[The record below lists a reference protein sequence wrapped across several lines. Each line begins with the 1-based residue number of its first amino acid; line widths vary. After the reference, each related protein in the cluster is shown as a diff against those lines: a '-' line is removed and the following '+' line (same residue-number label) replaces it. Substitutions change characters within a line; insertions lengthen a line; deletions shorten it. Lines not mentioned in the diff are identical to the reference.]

1 MNSNEPEELY
11 KEGERVFRVRDGKSR
26 SRAHSKREKRKQNKA
41 WQRRKWE
48 EGLKN
53 ENFRVP
59 EREELPQ
66 EEKNYEKTRGPELQ
80 KMPEEGK
87 ENEKVRESE
96 SEKVAEPLTAN
107 KKRIEA
113 NKPSPKANT
122 FSRGK
127 VMVNL
132 SHSKLKRKGH
142 TEEKAKISRKQIEVS
157 SRKSS
162 IVKNADALAFKEI
175 NRSLQKVDKSQKIG
189 NGTFG
194 NCYIALYRNEYRVI
208 AKEIKIII
216 ESPKKTR
223 EEVWREASAITGIGD
238 HWGIPLC
245 LVFSQIGHHFIWF
258 FSSTLCAVKA

>member
-1 MNSNEPEELY
+1 MDSNEREELC
-11 KEGERVFRVRDGKSR
+11 KKGERVFRVRDGKYR
-26 SRAHSKREKRKQNKA
+26 SIAHSKREKRKQNKA

-66 EEKNYEKTRGPELQ
+66 EEKNDEKTRGPELQ
-80 KMPEEGK
+80 KMPEEGE

-96 SEKVAEPLTAN
+96 SEKVAEPLPAN

-113 NKPSPKANT
+113 NKLSPEANT

-142 TEEKAKISRKQIEVS
+142 TEEKYVPAAKISRKQIEVS
-157 SRKSS
+157 SRKNS
-162 IVKNADALAFKEI
+162 IGKNADALAFKEI
-175 NRSLQKVDKSQKIG
+175 NRSLLKVDKSQKIG

-194 NCYIALYRNEYRVI
+194 NCYIALYRNE
-208 AKEIKIII
+208 
-216 ESPKKTR
+216 
-223 EEVWREASAITGIGD
+223 
-238 HWGIPLC
+238 
-245 LVFSQIGHHFIWF
+245 
-258 FSSTLCAVKA
+258 